1 MIRINSTLWAVAIR
15 KFQPRRTVP
24 EVIFVHKKKREEE
37 EKVVENEE
45 ASKSINKLPKKGE
58 S

>member
-1 MIRINSTLWAVAIR
+1 MANFYKLFEEAR
-15 KFQPRRTVP
+15 KKPDEAEADTATIGEAR
-24 EVIFVHKKKREEE
+24 KKREEE